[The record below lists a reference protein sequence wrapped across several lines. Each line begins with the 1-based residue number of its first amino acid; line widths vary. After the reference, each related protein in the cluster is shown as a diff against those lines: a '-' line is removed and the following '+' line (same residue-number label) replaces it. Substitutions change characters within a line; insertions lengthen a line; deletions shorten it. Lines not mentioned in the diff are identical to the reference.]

1 MPRAAAK
8 PPRRENKMLKKLV
21 WERYRKCTADDRAAF
36 LAEAE
41 RMISEYGW
49 QDMSVHPYGYPVKV
63 TKILNDFRD
72 FDICT
77 KGSKEYLIL
86 LVNGLAEIMNAWEDY
101 EMEPKV
107 TIRVIENGKTVET
120 DEKMA
125 RLLIAEGAAELA

>member
-1 MPRAAAK
+1 
-8 PPRRENKMLKKLV
+8 MLKKLV
-21 WERYRKCTADDRAAF
+21 WERYRKCTAEDRAAF

-41 RMISEYGW
+41 RMITEYGW

-63 TKILNDFRD
+63 TKILKDFRD

-77 KGSKEYLIL
+77 KGTKEYLIL

-107 TIRVIENGKTVET
+107 KILVLESEKVFEVSEDMAKMLIEENVAK
-120 DEKMA
+120 
-125 RLLIAEGAAELA
+125 RI

>member
-1 MPRAAAK
+1 
-8 PPRRENKMLKKLV
+8 MLKKLV
-21 WERYRKCTADDRAAF
+21 WERYRKCTAEDMAAF

-41 RMISEYGW
+41 RMITEYGW

-63 TKILNDFRD
+63 TKILKDFRD

-77 KGSKEYLIL
+77 KGTKEYLIL

-107 TIRVIENGKTVET
+107 KILVLESEKVFEVSEDMAKMLIEENVAK
-120 DEKMA
+120 
-125 RLLIAEGAAELA
+125 RI

>member
-1 MPRAAAK
+1 
-8 PPRRENKMLKKLV
+8 MLKKLV
-21 WERYRKCTADDRAAF
+21 WERYRKCTAEDRAAF

-41 RMISEYGW
+41 RMITEYGW
-49 QDMSVHPYGYPVKV
+49 QDRSVHPYGYPVKV
-63 TKILNDFRD
+63 TKILKDFRD

-107 TIRVIENGKTVET
+107 TIRVIESGKTVVT

>member
-1 MPRAAAK
+1 
-8 PPRRENKMLKKLV
+8 MLKKLV
-21 WERYRKCTADDRAAF
+21 WGRYRKCTAEDRAAF

-41 RMISEYGW
+41 RMITEYGW

-63 TKILNDFRD
+63 TKILKDFRD

-77 KGSKEYLIL
+77 KGTKEYLIL

-107 TIRVIENGKTVET
+107 KILVLESEKVFEVSEDMAKMLIEENVAK
-120 DEKMA
+120 
-125 RLLIAEGAAELA
+125 RI